1 MARHVLLLQR
11 KEGYMAGNTRSL
23 RRQLWQTLSSVRTG
37 IILLILVVIFSAA
50 GTFVL
55 QRPTTEP
62 DALQRAYSPEMLAWL
77 DRLGLTDVFHAWWF
91 ALLMGLLCL
100 TIVAASIE
108 RFPNVWRY
116 FARPYRRPDSHF
128 RSALPVQKQL
138 PAADAEQALAAAHR
152 VFQKHGLR
160 PQHIVEDNQVSLYAE
175 RNRFSLLAVYIV
187 HASLL
192 LIFLGGIVDA
202 VWGYRG
208 FLALS
213 NGQQASQIQLQNGT
227 TRALPFVLRCD
238 GAGQENYAD
247 GTPKRWWSNLV
258 VLKNG
263 SEAERKQIAVND
275 PLVYGGIRVYQS
287 SYGSSGEL
295 DQVMLTATPAKGSTP
310 PHDITLGLDE
320 SAQLDPDTSVRLARF
335 IPDFVVRDGEIYAR
349 SNQPNNPAL
358 QLAVTTKKAKEP
370 ALVWLFPEFPDVSH
384 DSKSPYN
391 FKFRDLRMG
400 YFTGLQI
407 SHEPGQWL
415 VWAGCI
421 VMALGLGTAFYLV
434 HMRFWAM
441 VVRDERGRPALWIGG
456 SANKNRPAFELRF
469 RRLIDEVQTE
479 LKQESQARASAR
491 QASLASV

>member
-1 MARHVLLLQR
+1 
-11 KEGYMAGNTRSL
+11 MAGHTRSTAS
-23 RRQLWQTLSSVRTG
+23 RIWQTLSAVRTG
-37 IILLILVVIFSAA
+37 IILLILVVIASAA
-50 GTFVL
+50 GTFIL
-55 QRPTTEP
+55 QRPTTDP
-62 DALQRAYSPEMLAWL
+62 DQIQRAYSPQMLAWL

-100 TIVAASIE
+100 TIVAASIQ
-108 RFPNVWRY
+108 RFPGVWRF

-128 RSALPVQKQL
+128 RAVLPVQKQI
-138 PAADAEQALAAAHR
+138 PVPDPEQALAAAHR
-152 VFQKHGLR
+152 GFQKLGLR
-160 PQHIVEDNQVSLYAE
+160 PQHIVDDNQVSLYAE

-208 FLALS
+208 FLALT

-227 TRALPFVLRCD
+227 TRSLPFAIRCD
-238 GAGQENYAD
+238 GAGQENYSD

-258 VLKNG
+258 VLKSG
-263 SEAERKQIAVND
+263 REAERKQIVVND

-287 SYGSSGEL
+287 SYGSTGQL
-295 DQVMLTATPAKGSTP
+295 DKVILTATPAKGSGAAQDLSLALEQT
-310 PHDITLGLDE
+310 
-320 SAQLDPDTSVRLARF
+320 AQLDPQTSVRLVRF
-335 IPDFVVRDGEIYAR
+335 IPDFVVQDNQIYAR
-349 SNQPNNPAL
+349 SNQPDNPAI
-358 QLAVTTKKAKEP
+358 QLEVSTLKAKDP
-370 ALVWLFPEFPDVSH
+370 ALVWIFPQFPNVSH
-384 DSKSPYN
+384 DNKSPYS

-400 YFTGLQI
+400 YFTGLQV

-441 VVRDERGRPALWIGG
+441 VVRDEHGRPALWLGG
-456 SANKNRPAFELRF
+456 ACNKNRPAFELRF
-469 RRLIDEVQTE
+469 RRLLEEVQTE
-479 LKQESQARASAR
+479 LKHKESQARASAR
-491 QASLASV
+491 EASLASV